1 MKLRIRFTSLVAA
14 GDGSEVAWEGELAF
28 EDVDTSDG
36 RRIAPGALEW
46 RTLPLTL
53 MAQVETQPGHDGAR
67 VAGRIDAI
75 SRDGSAIVGS
85 GVFAGEF
92 GLEVAALVESE
103 VLRGVSVDMAV
114 HEYVIEPVETDDVE
128 EAGEDADVLDLLL
141 GPEGT
146 FVVTRG
152 ELLGA
157 TLTPF
162 PAFAEARLRV
172 VGTTEED
179 AAGAASL
186 LVRVDGAAEYGCSEC
201 GEASRL
207 ADEVHAAAQRF
218 ADFVGRAVHWT
229 TVQDAESGV
238 VGWAGTASPAALSA
252 SAAGLAPLHPPAVW
266 FDDPALE
273 GATPLTVTDDG
284 RVFGHLATWGTCH
297 IALPGC
303 RTAPRSRSGY
313 AYFRLGEVLTAEGG
327 RVAVGKVTLDGPH
340 ADVKLARAD
349 ATRHYDDTCTA
360 VADVAAGEDDF
371 GIWIAGAVRPDV
383 PAETVR
389 RLRAS
394 AISGDWRSVNG
405 HLELVGALAVNVPG
419 FPVPRALV
427 AAGGVASLV
436 ASFRAERTPA
446 SVEVPLGLLRRSG
459 VLERLAAR
467 AG

>member
-14 GDGSEVAWEGELAF
+14 GETGEVAWEGELAF
-28 EDVDTSDG
+28 EDVETSDL

-67 VAGRIDAI
+67 VAGRIDSI
-75 SRDGSAIVGS
+75 ERDGTTITAR

-103 VLRGVSVDMAV
+103 VLRGVSIDMAV
-114 HEYVIEPVETDDVE
+114 HEYVIEPVETDDAD
-128 EAGEDADVLDLLL
+128 EADDNEDMLDLLL
-141 GPEGT
+141 GPEGV

-172 VGTTEED
+172 VGATPAEGEH
-179 AAGAASL
+179 AASL
-186 LVRVDGAAEYGCSEC
+186 LVRVDGGAAEYGCSGC
-201 GEASRL
+201 DEASRL
-207 ADEVHAAAQRF
+207 ADALHAAAQSF
-218 ADFVGRAVHWT
+218 ADFAGLSVSWT

-238 VGWAGTASPAALSA
+238 VGWGGVASPASLSA
-252 SAAGLAPLHPPAVW
+252 SAAGLAPLLPPAAW
-266 FDDPALE
+266 FDDPRLGE
-273 GATPLTVTDDG
+273 ATPLTVTDDG

-303 RTAPRSRSGY
+303 RTAPRSKSGY
-313 AYFRLGEVLTAEGG
+313 AYFRLGEVATAEGG

-340 ADVKLARAD
+340 ADVKLARVD

-360 VADVAAGEDDF
+360 VADVAAGEDEY

-394 AISGDWRSVNG
+394 AISGDWRTVNG
-405 HLELVGALAVNVPG
+405 SLELVGALAVNVPG

-436 ASFRAERTPA
+436 ASFRASRET
-446 SVEVPLGLLRRSG
+446 VEVPVDLLRRSG
-459 VLERLAAR
+459 VLDRLAAR
-467 AG
+467 VG

>member
-14 GDGSEVAWEGELAF
+14 GETGEVAWEGELAF
-28 EDVDTSDG
+28 EGVETSDA

-67 VAGRIDAI
+67 VAGRIDSI
-75 SRDGSAIVGS
+75 ERDGTTITAR

-103 VLRGVSVDMAV
+103 VLRGVSIDMAV
-114 HEYVIEPVETDDVE
+114 HEYVIEPVETDDA
-128 EAGEDADVLDLLL
+128 EADDDEDMLDLLL
-141 GPEGT
+141 GPEGV

-172 VGTTEED
+172 VGTTPEGE
-179 AAGAASL
+179 GAASL
-186 LVRVDGAAEYGCSEC
+186 LVRVDGGAAEYGCSEC

-207 ADEVHAAAQRF
+207 ADALHAAAQSF
-218 ADFVGRAVHWT
+218 ADFAGLPVSWT
-229 TVQDAESGV
+229 TVQDAESGIE
-238 VGWAGTASPAALSA
+238 GWAGTASPASLSA
-252 SAAGLAPLHPPAVW
+252 SAAGLAPLHPPAAW
-266 FDDPALE
+266 FDDPGLE
-273 GATPLTVTDDG
+273 EATPLTVTDDG

-313 AYFRLGEVLTAEGG
+313 AYFRLGEVATAEGG

-360 VADVAAGEDDF
+360 VADVAAGEDAH

-394 AISGDWRSVNG
+394 AVSGDWRSVNG
-405 HLELVGALAVNVPG
+405 NLELVGALAVNVPG

-436 ASFRAERTPA
+436 ASFPYRTPA
-446 SVEVPLGLLRRSG
+446 TVEVPLGLLRRSG